1 MQVSTASK
9 SWGEVSCWH
18 STPWPEQ
25 LPEELMDALGG
36 TSSEHCCLSSIT
48 AALWQ
53 RAPQMLMWEE
63 RKMVAGVAALR
74 MASEAHASDPSG
86 RSSGAGALGKES
98 SCWKPLGTV
107 SYISCTELC
116 HN

>member
-1 MQVSTASK
+1 MA
-9 SWGEVSCWH
+9 
-18 STPWPEQ
+18 
-25 LPEELMDALGG
+25 
-36 TSSEHCCLSSIT
+36 
-48 AALWQ
+48 
-53 RAPQMLMWEE
+53 
-63 RKMVAGVAALR
+63 AGVAALR

-98 SCWKPLGTV
+98 SCLKTLGTI